1 MPVVHRYLQR
11 RDGDV
16 RLKAAPGPAVG
27 GHPSL
32 ELTQTGV
39 LNHSALLIDTVMS
52 ASGVDVFAG
61 AAVGLG
67 AAVPTGLAPATIAY
81 NLMKRQA
88 AAAVLGGS

>member
-1 MPVVHRYLQR
+1 
-11 RDGDV
+11 
-16 RLKAAPGPAVG
+16 
-27 GHPSL
+27 
-32 ELTQTGV
+32 V
-39 LNHSALLIDTVMS
+39 LNHSSLAIDTVLS

-67 AAVPTGLAPATIAY
+67 AAAPTAVAPATIAY

>member
-1 MPVVHRYLQR
+1 
-11 RDGDV
+11 
-16 RLKAAPGPAVG
+16 
-27 GHPSL
+27 
-32 ELTQTGV
+32 V
-39 LNHSALLIDTVMS
+39 LNHATLVIDTVMS

-67 AAVPTGLAPATIAY
+67 APAPAGLAPSTIAY

>member
-1 MPVVHRYLQR
+1 
-11 RDGDV
+11 
-16 RLKAAPGPAVG
+16 
-27 GHPSL
+27 
-32 ELTQTGV
+32 
-39 LNHSALLIDTVMS
+39 MS

-61 AAVGLG
+61 AAVGLA